1 MGRRDRVGS
10 KRLLASNGS
19 WWNLSGN
26 PTNIYIPRGLV
37 GNNGAEGKVGAGGEL
52 FLGVEDGIGC
62 IKIAVE
68 AGELD
73 AQIEIASVK
82 LRSGFKK

>member
-1 MGRRDRVGS
+1 MGS
-10 KRLLASNGS
+10 KTLLASSGTR
-19 WWNLSGN
+19 WNLSGK

-37 GNNGAEGKVGAGGEL
+37 GSNGAEGKVGAGGEL

-62 IKIAVE
+62 IKIAVK

-73 AQIEIASVK
+73 AQIEIASAIQ
-82 LRSGFKK
+82 RSGFKK

>member
-1 MGRRDRVGS
+1 MGS
-10 KRLLASNGS
+10 KTLLASSGTR
-19 WWNLSGN
+19 WNLSGK
-26 PTNIYIPRGLV
+26 PTNIFIPRGLV

-73 AQIEIASVK
+73 AQIEIASAIQ
-82 LRSGFKK
+82 RSGFKK